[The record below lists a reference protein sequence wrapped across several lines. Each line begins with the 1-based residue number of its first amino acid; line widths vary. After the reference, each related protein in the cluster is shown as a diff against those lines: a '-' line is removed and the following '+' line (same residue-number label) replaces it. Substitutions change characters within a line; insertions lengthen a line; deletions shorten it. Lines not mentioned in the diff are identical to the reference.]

1 MSDYPRSIYYPRV
14 TTLMYTR
21 VVRIRVTTLMYTRV
35 VRIRVTTLG
44 GLDVCGCV
52 HKGHWLTVYRN
63 DHIRAAKKGSWD
75 LWSVDTTNRPLM
87 CDGVEYSNSY
97 LTISTTFL
105 SSCGMTERCLGLP
118 NRAWDQNWVFP
129 IVLQSNF
136 NDVWNIIGHGILSIS
151 VTYICMVRSVQHYNV
166 GLCVHVRQMLFVAH
180 VLVYLHVDF

>member
-14 TTLMYTR
+14 TTLRVYEGSGYTSDHPR
-21 VVRIRVTTLMYTRV
+21 
-35 VRIRVTTLG
+35 G
-44 GLDVCGCV
+44 SWCV
-52 HKGHWLTVYRN
+52 WMCTQRSLTVYRN

-118 NRAWDQNWVFP
+118 NRTWDQNWVFP

-151 VTYICMVRSVQHYNV
+151 VTYICMVRSVQDYNV
-166 GLCVHVRQMLFVAH
+166 GLCVHVRQMLFLAH